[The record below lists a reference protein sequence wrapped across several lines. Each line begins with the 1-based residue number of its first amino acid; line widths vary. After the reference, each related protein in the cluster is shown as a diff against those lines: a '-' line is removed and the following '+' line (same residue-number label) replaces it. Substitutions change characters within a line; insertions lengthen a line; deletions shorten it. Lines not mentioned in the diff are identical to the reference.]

1 MPEYSIMSK
10 NVKDLAL
17 IIEESYKDSGEV
29 IQLLPTLKQ
38 TIQPKVLLRLGVF
51 VPTLKSTDKGGRKNH
66 SIDATESLS
75 RLSIVEGE
83 GYNQIQIYGP
93 RLDMDTDFKAW
104 CGIVYALSNRKLD
117 NEGQLEL
124 NFPEFA
130 KFCGIDTK
138 RIDRQLK
145 ERFDASL
152 TRIARTSISFIKKI
166 PGTDDHITIN
176 MHLVESTY
184 YDSSTGKIIIKPNVK
199 LNTLYRVDGKTRL
212 YLKSLQKLSRK
223 ESAQAL
229 YLYLAEL
236 PSTFYRIGFD
246 RLRERLQLTSH
257 MGNQNATIKKALQ
270 QLNEIGFLEYS
281 VDKENGD
288 YVLNILKRNPKL

>member
-1 MPEYSIMSK
+1 MENNKLS
-10 NVKDLAL
+10 L
-17 IIEESYKDSGEV
+17 IIEETSKESGEV
-29 IQLLPTLKQ
+29 IHLLPTLRQ

-51 VPTLKSTDKGGRKNH
+51 VPTLKSTDKGGRKSH

-93 RLDMDTDFKAW
+93 RLDMDTDFKVW
-104 CGIVYALSNRKLD
+104 VGIIYALSNKKLD
-117 NEGQLEL
+117 NDDQLEL
-124 NFPEFA
+124 NFADFA
-130 KFCGIDTK
+130 KYCGFETK

-145 ERFDASL
+145 DRFDASL
-152 TRIARTSISFIKKI
+152 TRIARTNISFVKSI
-166 PGTDDHITIN
+166 PGTDDRITIN

-184 YDSSTGKIIIKPNVK
+184 YDSHTGKIVIKPNSK

-212 YLKSLQKLSRK
+212 YLKALQKLSRK

-236 PSTFYRIGFD
+236 PPTFYRIGFD

-257 MGNQNATIKKALQ
+257 LGNQNATVKKALQ
-270 QLNEIGFLEYS
+270 QLKDIGFLEYS
-281 VDKENGD
+281 VDKEGSD
-288 YVLNILKRNPKL
+288 YVLNILKRNNKL

>member
-1 MPEYSIMSK
+1 MENNKLS
-10 NVKDLAL
+10 L
-17 IIEESYKDSGEV
+17 IIEETSKESGEV
-29 IQLLPTLKQ
+29 IHLLPTLRQ

-51 VPTLKSTDKGGRKNH
+51 VPTLKSTDKGGRKSH

-93 RLDMDTDFKAW
+93 RLDMDTDFKVW
-104 CGIVYALSNRKLD
+104 VGIIYALSNKKLD
-117 NEGQLEL
+117 NDDQLEL
-124 NFPEFA
+124 NFADFA
-130 KFCGIDTK
+130 KYCGFETK

-145 ERFDASL
+145 DRFDASL
-152 TRIARTSISFIKKI
+152 TRIARTNISFVKSV
-166 PGTDDHITIN
+166 PGTDDRITIN

-184 YDSSTGKIIIKPNVK
+184 YDSHTGKIIIKPNSK

-212 YLKSLQKLSRK
+212 YLKALQKLSRK

-236 PSTFYRIGFD
+236 PPTFYRIGFD

-257 MGNQNATIKKALQ
+257 LGNQNATVKKALQ
-270 QLNEIGFLEYS
+270 QLKDIGFLEYS
-281 VDKENGD
+281 VDKEGSD
-288 YVLNILKRNPKL
+288 YVLNIFKRNNKL

>member
-1 MPEYSIMSK
+1 MSSNNNK
-10 NVKDLAL
+10 LSLV
-17 IIEESYKDSGEV
+17 IEESLKDSGEV
-29 IQLLPTLKQ
+29 IQLFPTLKQ

-51 VPTLKSTDKGGRKNH
+51 VPTLKSTDKGGRKSH
-66 SIDATESLS
+66 HIDATEPLS

-83 GYNQIQIYGP
+83 GYSQIQIYGP
-93 RLDMDTDFKAW
+93 RLDMDTDFKSW
-104 CGIVYALSNRKLD
+104 CGIVYALSNRPLD
-117 NEGQLEL
+117 SEGQLEL

-130 KFCGIDTK
+130 KFCGFDTK
-138 RIDRQLK
+138 RIDKQLK

-152 TRIARTSISFIKKI
+152 TRIARTNISFIKKI
-166 PGTDDHITIN
+166 PGTDDQITIN

-184 YDSSTGKIIIKPNVK
+184 YASSTGKIIIKPNSK

-212 YLKSLQKLSRK
+212 YLKTLQTLASK

-246 RLRERLQLTSH
+246 RLRGRLQLSSH
-257 MGNQNATIKKALQ
+257 LGNQNATVKKALG
-270 QLNEIGFLEYS
+270 QLKEIGFLEYS
-281 VDKENGD
+281 IDKENGD
-288 YVLNILKRNPKL
+288 YVLNILKRNMKP

>member
-1 MPEYSIMSK
+1 MENNKLS
-10 NVKDLAL
+10 L
-17 IIEESYKDSGEV
+17 IIEETSKESGEV
-29 IQLLPTLKQ
+29 IHLLPTLRQ

-51 VPTLKSTDKGGRKNH
+51 VPTLKSTDKGGRKSH

-93 RLDMDTDFKAW
+93 RLDMDTDFKVW
-104 CGIVYALSNRKLD
+104 VGIIYALSNKKLD
-117 NEGQLEL
+117 NDDLLEL
-124 NFPEFA
+124 NFADFA
-130 KFCGIDTK
+130 KYCGFETK

-145 ERFDASL
+145 DRFDASL
-152 TRIARTSISFIKKI
+152 TRIARTNISFVKSV
-166 PGTDDHITIN
+166 PGTDDRITIN

-184 YDSSTGKIIIKPNVK
+184 YDSYTGKIIIKPNSK

-212 YLKSLQKLSRK
+212 YLKALQKLSRK

-236 PSTFYRIGFD
+236 PPTFYRIGFD

-257 MGNQNATIKKALQ
+257 LGNQNATVKKALQ
-270 QLNEIGFLEYS
+270 QLKDIGFLEYS
-281 VDKENGD
+281 VDKEGSD
-288 YVLNILKRNPKL
+288 YVLNILKRNNKL

>member
-1 MPEYSIMSK
+1 MENSNLS
-10 NVKDLAL
+10 L
-17 IIEESYKDSGEV
+17 IIEETSKDSGEV
-29 IQLLPTLKQ
+29 IHLLPTLRQ

-51 VPTLKSTDKGGRKNH
+51 VPTLKSTDKGGRKSH

-93 RLDMDTDFKAW
+93 RLDMDTDFKVW
-104 CGIVYALSNRKLD
+104 VGIIYALSNKKLD
-117 NEGQLEL
+117 NDDQLEL
-124 NFPEFA
+124 NFADFA
-130 KFCGIDTK
+130 KYCGFETK

-145 ERFDASL
+145 DRFDASL
-152 TRIARTSISFIKKI
+152 TRIARTNISFVKCL
-166 PGTDDHITIN
+166 PGTDDRITIN

-184 YDSSTGKIIIKPNVK
+184 YDSHTGKIIIKPNSK

-212 YLKSLQKLSRK
+212 YLKALQKLSRK

-236 PSTFYRIGFD
+236 PPTFYRIGFD

-257 MGNQNATIKKALQ
+257 LGNQNATVKKALQ

-281 VDKENGD
+281 VDKEGSD
-288 YVLNILKRNPKL
+288 YVLNILKRNNKL

>member
-1 MPEYSIMSK
+1 MENNKLS
-10 NVKDLAL
+10 L
-17 IIEESYKDSGEV
+17 IIEEKSKESGEV
-29 IQLLPTLKQ
+29 IHLLPTLRQ

-51 VPTLKSTDKGGRKNH
+51 VPTLKSTDKGGRKSH
-66 SIDATESLS
+66 SIDATDSLS

-93 RLDMDTDFKAW
+93 RLDMDTDFKVW
-104 CGIVYALSNRKLD
+104 VGIIYALSNKKLD
-117 NEGQLEL
+117 NDDQLEL
-124 NFPEFA
+124 NFADFA
-130 KFCGIDTK
+130 KYCGFETK

-145 ERFDASL
+145 DRFDASL
-152 TRIARTSISFIKKI
+152 TRIARTNISFVKSV
-166 PGTDDHITIN
+166 PGTDDRITIN

-184 YDSSTGKIIIKPNVK
+184 YDSHTGKIIIKPNSK

-212 YLKSLQKLSRK
+212 YLKALQKLSRK

-236 PSTFYRIGFD
+236 PPTFYRIGFD

-257 MGNQNATIKKALQ
+257 LGNQNATVKKALQ
-270 QLNEIGFLEYS
+270 QLKDIGFLEYS
-281 VDKENGD
+281 VDKEGSD
-288 YVLNILKRNPKL
+288 YVLNILKRNNKL

>member
-1 MPEYSIMSK
+1 MLMENNKLS
-10 NVKDLAL
+10 L
-17 IIEESYKDSGEV
+17 IIEETSKESGEV
-29 IQLLPTLKQ
+29 IHLLPTLRQ

-51 VPTLKSTDKGGRKNH
+51 VPTLKSTDKGGRKSH

-93 RLDMDTDFKAW
+93 RLDMDTDFKVW
-104 CGIVYALSNRKLD
+104 VGIIYALSNKKLD
-117 NEGQLEL
+117 NDDQLEL
-124 NFPEFA
+124 NFADFA
-130 KFCGIDTK
+130 KYCGFETK

-145 ERFDASL
+145 DRFDASL
-152 TRIARTSISFIKKI
+152 TRIARTNISFVKSI
-166 PGTDDHITIN
+166 PGTDDRITIN

-184 YDSSTGKIIIKPNVK
+184 YDSHTGKIVIKPNSK

-212 YLKSLQKLSRK
+212 YLKALQKLSRK

-236 PSTFYRIGFD
+236 PPTFYRIGFD

-257 MGNQNATIKKALQ
+257 LGNQNATVKKALQ
-270 QLNEIGFLEYS
+270 QLKDIGFLEYS
-281 VDKENGD
+281 VDKEGSD
-288 YVLNILKRNPKL
+288 YVLNILKRNNKL

>member
-1 MPEYSIMSK
+1 MENNNLS
-10 NVKDLAL
+10 L
-17 IIEESYKDSGEV
+17 IIEEASKDSGEV
-29 IQLLPTLKQ
+29 IHLLPTLRQ

-51 VPTLKSTDKGGRKNH
+51 VPTLKSTDKGGRKSH

-93 RLDMDTDFKAW
+93 RLDMDTDFKVW
-104 CGIVYALSNRKLD
+104 VGIIYALSNKKLD
-117 NEGQLEL
+117 NDDQLEL
-124 NFPEFA
+124 NFTDFA
-130 KFCGIDTK
+130 KYCGFETK

-145 ERFDASL
+145 DRFDASL
-152 TRIARTSISFIKKI
+152 TRIARTNISFVKSV
-166 PGTDDHITIN
+166 PGTDDRITIN

-184 YDSSTGKIIIKPNVK
+184 YDSHTGKIIIKPNSK

-212 YLKSLQKLSRK
+212 YLKALQKLSRK

-236 PSTFYRIGFD
+236 PPTFYRIGFD

-257 MGNQNATIKKALQ
+257 LGNQNATVKKALQ
-270 QLNEIGFLEYS
+270 QLKDISFLEYT
-281 VDKENGD
+281 VDKEGSD
-288 YVLNILKRNPKL
+288 YVLNILKRNNKL

>member
-1 MPEYSIMSK
+1 MSSNNK
-10 NVKDLAL
+10 KLSLV
-17 IIEESYKDSGEV
+17 IEESQKDSGEV
-29 IQLLPTLKQ
+29 IQLFPTLRQ

-66 SIDATESLS
+66 RIDATEPLS

-83 GYNQIQIYGP
+83 GYSQIQIYGP
-93 RLDMDTDFKAW
+93 RLDMDSDFKSW
-104 CGIVYALSNRKLD
+104 CGIVYALSNRPLD
-117 NEGQLEL
+117 SEGQLVL

-130 KFCGIDTK
+130 KFCGFDTK
-138 RIDRQLK
+138 RIDKQLR

-152 TRIARTSISFIKKI
+152 TRIARTSISFVKKK
-166 PGTDDHITIN
+166 PGTDDQITIN

-184 YDSSTGKIIIKPNVK
+184 YDSSTGKIVIKPNSK

-212 YLKSLQKLSRK
+212 YLKTLQKLARK

-246 RLRERLQLTSH
+246 RLRERLQLSSH
-257 MGNQNATIKKALQ
+257 LGNQNATVKKVLG
-270 QLNEIGFLEYS
+270 QLKEIGFLEYS
-281 VDKENGD
+281 IDKENGD
-288 YVLNILKRNPKL
+288 YVLNILKRNMKP

>member
-1 MPEYSIMSK
+1 MPINNNE
-10 NVKDLAL
+10 LAL
-17 IIEESYKDSGEV
+17 VIEETSKDSGEV
-29 IQLLPTLKQ
+29 IHLLPTLRQ

-51 VPTLKSTDKGGRKNH
+51 VPTLKSTEKGGRKSH
-66 SIDATESLS
+66 RIDATESLS

-93 RLDMDTDFKAW
+93 RLDMDTDFKVW
-104 CGIVYALSNRKLD
+104 VGIVYALSNKKLSHD
-117 NEGQLEL
+117 GQLEL

-130 KFCGIDTK
+130 KYCGIESK

-145 ERFDASL
+145 DRFDASL
-152 TRIARTSISFIKKI
+152 TRIARTNISFIKQI

-184 YDSSTGKIIIKPNVK
+184 YDSSTGAVIIKPNSK

-236 PSTFYRIGFD
+236 PATFYRIGFD

-257 MGNQNATIKKALQ
+257 LGNQNATVKKALQ
-270 QLNEIGFLEYS
+270 QLKDIGFLEYS
-281 VDKENGD
+281 VEKENGD

>member
-1 MPEYSIMSK
+1 MPNNNNE
-10 NVKDLAL
+10 LAL
-17 IIEESYKDSGEV
+17 FIEEEHKESGEV
-29 IQLLPTLKQ
+29 IHLLPTLRQ

-51 VPTLKSTDKGGRKNH
+51 VPTLKSTEKGGRKSH

-93 RLDMDTDFKAW
+93 RLDMDTDFKVW
-104 CGIVYALSNRKLD
+104 VGIVYALSNKKLNLD
-117 NEGQLEL
+117 GQLEL

-130 KFCGIDTK
+130 KYCGIDSK

-152 TRIARTSISFIKKI
+152 TRIARTNISFIKKV
-166 PGTDDHITIN
+166 PGTDDQITIN

-184 YDSSTGKIIIKPNVK
+184 YDSSTGKIILKPNSK

-257 MGNQNATIKKALQ
+257 LGNQNATVKKALQ
-270 QLNEIGFLEYS
+270 QLKDIGFLEYS
-281 VDKENGD
+281 VEKENGD

>member
-1 MPEYSIMSK
+1 MS
-10 NVKDLAL
+10 NNNELAL
-17 IIEESYKDSGEV
+17 FIEEERKESGEV
-29 IQLLPTLKQ
+29 IHLLPTLRQ

-51 VPTLKSTDKGGRKNH
+51 VPTLKSTEKGGRKSH

-93 RLDMDTDFKAW
+93 RLDMDTDFKVW
-104 CGIVYALSNRKLD
+104 VGIVYALSNKKLNLD
-117 NEGQLEL
+117 GQLEL

-130 KFCGIDTK
+130 KYCGIDSK

-152 TRIARTSISFIKKI
+152 TRIARTNISFIKKV
-166 PGTDDHITIN
+166 PGTDDQITIN

-184 YDSSTGKIIIKPNVK
+184 YDSSTGKIILKPNSK

-246 RLRERLQLTSH
+246 RLRERLQLTFH
-257 MGNQNATIKKALQ
+257 LGNQNATVKKALQ
-270 QLNEIGFLEYS
+270 QLKDIGFLEYS
-281 VDKENGD
+281 VEKENGD

>member
-1 MPEYSIMSK
+1 MENNKLS
-10 NVKDLAL
+10 L
-17 IIEESYKDSGEV
+17 IIEETSKESGEV
-29 IQLLPTLKQ
+29 IHLLPTLRQ

-51 VPTLKSTDKGGRKNH
+51 VPTLKSTDKGGRKSH

-93 RLDMDTDFKAW
+93 RLDMDTDFKVW
-104 CGIVYALSNRKLD
+104 VGIIYALSNKKLD
-117 NEGQLEL
+117 NDDQLEL
-124 NFPEFA
+124 NFADFA
-130 KFCGIDTK
+130 KYCGFETK

-145 ERFDASL
+145 DRFDASL
-152 TRIARTSISFIKKI
+152 TRIARTNISFVKSV
-166 PGTDDHITIN
+166 PGTDDRITIN

-184 YDSSTGKIIIKPNVK
+184 YDSHTGKIIIKPNSK

-212 YLKSLQKLSRK
+212 YLKALQKLSRK

-236 PSTFYRIGFD
+236 PPTFYRIGFD

-257 MGNQNATIKKALQ
+257 LGNQNATVKKALQ
-270 QLNEIGFLEYS
+270 QLKDIGFLEYS
-281 VDKENGD
+281 VDKDGSD
-288 YVLNILKRNPKL
+288 YVLNILKRNNKL

>member
-1 MPEYSIMSK
+1 MENNKLS
-10 NVKDLAL
+10 L
-17 IIEESYKDSGEV
+17 IIEETSKESGEV
-29 IQLLPTLKQ
+29 IHLLPTLRQ

-51 VPTLKSTDKGGRKNH
+51 VPTLKSTDKGGRKSH

-93 RLDMDTDFKAW
+93 RLDMDTDFKVW
-104 CGIVYALSNRKLD
+104 VGIIYALSNKKLD
-117 NEGQLEL
+117 NDDQLEL
-124 NFPEFA
+124 NFADFA
-130 KFCGIDTK
+130 KYCGFETK

-145 ERFDASL
+145 DRFDASL
-152 TRIARTSISFIKKI
+152 NRIARTNISFVKSV
-166 PGTDDHITIN
+166 PGTDDRITIN

-184 YDSSTGKIIIKPNVK
+184 YDSHTGKIIIKPNSK

-212 YLKSLQKLSRK
+212 YLKALQKLSRK

-236 PSTFYRIGFD
+236 PPTFYRIGFD

-257 MGNQNATIKKALQ
+257 LGNQNATVKKALQ
-270 QLNEIGFLEYS
+270 QLKDIGFLEYS
-281 VDKENGD
+281 VDKEGSD
-288 YVLNILKRNPKL
+288 YVLNILKRNNKL

>member
-1 MPEYSIMSK
+1 MENNKLS
-10 NVKDLAL
+10 L
-17 IIEESYKDSGEV
+17 IIEETSKESGEV
-29 IQLLPTLKQ
+29 IHLLPTLRQ

-51 VPTLKSTDKGGRKNH
+51 VPTLKSTDKGGRKSH

-93 RLDMDTDFKAW
+93 RLDMDTDFKVW
-104 CGIVYALSNRKLD
+104 VGIIYALSNKKLD
-117 NEGQLEL
+117 NDDQLEL
-124 NFPEFA
+124 NFADFA
-130 KFCGIDTK
+130 KYCGFETK

-145 ERFDASL
+145 DRFDASL
-152 TRIARTSISFIKKI
+152 TRIARTNISFVKSV
-166 PGTDDHITIN
+166 PDTDDRITIN

-184 YDSSTGKIIIKPNVK
+184 YDSHTGKIIIKPNSK

-212 YLKSLQKLSRK
+212 YLKALQKLSRK

-236 PSTFYRIGFD
+236 PPTFYRIGFD

-257 MGNQNATIKKALQ
+257 LGNQNATVKKALQ
-270 QLNEIGFLEYS
+270 QLKDIGFLEYS
-281 VDKENGD
+281 VDKEGSD
-288 YVLNILKRNPKL
+288 YVLNILKRNNKL

>member
-1 MPEYSIMSK
+1 MS
-10 NVKDLAL
+10 NNNELAL
-17 IIEESYKDSGEV
+17 FIEEERKESGEV
-29 IQLLPTLKQ
+29 IHLLPTLRQ

-51 VPTLKSTDKGGRKNH
+51 VPTLKSTEKGGRKSH

-93 RLDMDTDFKAW
+93 RLDMDTDFKVW
-104 CGIVYALSNRKLD
+104 VGIVYALSNKKLNLD
-117 NEGQLEL
+117 GQLEL

-130 KFCGIDTK
+130 KYCGIDSK

-152 TRIARTSISFIKKI
+152 TRIARTNISFIKKV
-166 PGTDDHITIN
+166 PGTDDQITIN

-184 YDSSTGKIIIKPNVK
+184 YDSSTGKIILKPNSK

-257 MGNQNATIKKALQ
+257 LGNQNATVKKALQ
-270 QLNEIGFLEYS
+270 QLKDIGFLEYS
-281 VDKENGD
+281 VEKENGD

>member
-1 MPEYSIMSK
+1 MENNKLS
-10 NVKDLAL
+10 L
-17 IIEESYKDSGEV
+17 IIEETSKQSGEV
-29 IQLLPTLKQ
+29 IHLLPTLRQ

-51 VPTLKSTDKGGRKNH
+51 VPTLKSTDKGGRKSH

-93 RLDMDTDFKAW
+93 RLDMDTDFKVW
-104 CGIVYALSNRKLD
+104 VGIIYALSNKKLD
-117 NEGQLEL
+117 NDDQLEL
-124 NFPEFA
+124 NFADFA
-130 KFCGIDTK
+130 KYCGFETK
-138 RIDRQLK
+138 RIDKQLK
-145 ERFDASL
+145 DRFDASL
-152 TRIARTSISFIKKI
+152 TRIARTNISFVKSV
-166 PGTDDHITIN
+166 PGTDDRITIN

-184 YDSSTGKIIIKPNVK
+184 YDSHSGKIIIKPNSK

-212 YLKSLQKLSRK
+212 YLKALQKLSRK

-236 PSTFYRIGFD
+236 PPTFYRIGFD

-257 MGNQNATIKKALQ
+257 LGNQNATVKKALQ
-270 QLNEIGFLEYS
+270 QLKDIGFLEYS
-281 VDKENGD
+281 VDKEGSD
-288 YVLNILKRNPKL
+288 YVLNILKRNNKL

>member
-1 MPEYSIMSK
+1 MPNNNNE
-10 NVKDLAL
+10 LAL
-17 IIEESYKDSGEV
+17 VIEEISKDSGEV
-29 IQLLPTLKQ
+29 IHLLPTLRQ

-51 VPTLKSTDKGGRKNH
+51 VPTLKSTEKGGRKSH

-93 RLDMDTDFKAW
+93 RLDMDTDFKVW
-104 CGIVYALSNRKLD
+104 VGIVYALSNKRLSH
-117 NEGQLEL
+117 NGQLEL

-130 KFCGIDTK
+130 KYCGIESK

-145 ERFDASL
+145 DRFDASL
-152 TRIARTSISFIKKI
+152 TRIARTNISFIKQI

-184 YDSSTGKIIIKPNVK
+184 YDSSTGTIIIKPNSK

-212 YLKSLQKLSRK
+212 YLKSLQKLARK

-236 PSTFYRIGFD
+236 PATFYRIGFD

-257 MGNQNATIKKALQ
+257 LGNQNATVKKALQ
-270 QLNEIGFLEYS
+270 QLKDIGFLEYS
-281 VDKENGD
+281 VEKENGD

>member
-1 MPEYSIMSK
+1 MENNRLS
-10 NVKDLAL
+10 L
-17 IIEESYKDSGEV
+17 IIEEKSKESGEV
-29 IQLLPTLKQ
+29 IHLLPTLRQ

-51 VPTLKSTDKGGRKNH
+51 VPTLKSTDKGGRKSH

-93 RLDMDTDFKAW
+93 RLDMDTDFKVW
-104 CGIVYALSNRKLD
+104 VGIIYALSNKKLD
-117 NEGQLEL
+117 NDDQLEL
-124 NFPEFA
+124 NFADFA
-130 KFCGIDTK
+130 KYCGFETK
-138 RIDRQLK
+138 RIDKQLK
-145 ERFDASL
+145 DRFDASL
-152 TRIARTSISFIKKI
+152 TRIARTNISFVKSV
-166 PGTDDHITIN
+166 PGTDDRITIN

-184 YDSSTGKIIIKPNVK
+184 YDSHTGKIIIKPNSK

-212 YLKSLQKLSRK
+212 YLKALQKLSRK

-236 PSTFYRIGFD
+236 PPTFYRIGFD

-257 MGNQNATIKKALQ
+257 LGNQNATVKKALQ
-270 QLNEIGFLEYS
+270 QLKDIGFLEYS
-281 VDKENGD
+281 VDKEGSD
-288 YVLNILKRNPKL
+288 YVLNILKRNNKL

>member
-1 MPEYSIMSK
+1 MPINNRE
-10 NVKDLAL
+10 LAL
-17 IIEESYKDSGEV
+17 VIEETSKDSGEV
-29 IQLLPTLKQ
+29 IHLLPTLRQ

-51 VPTLKSTDKGGRKNH
+51 VPTLKSTEKGGRKSH

-93 RLDMDTDFKAW
+93 RLDMDTDFKVW
-104 CGIVYALSNRKLD
+104 VGIVYALSNKKLSHD
-117 NEGQLEL
+117 GQLEL

-130 KFCGIDTK
+130 KYCGIESK

-145 ERFDASL
+145 DRFDASL

-184 YDSSTGKIIIKPNVK
+184 YDSSTGTVIIKPNAK

-236 PSTFYRIGFD
+236 PATFYRIGFD

-257 MGNQNATIKKALQ
+257 LGNQNATVKKALQ
-270 QLNEIGFLEYS
+270 QLKDIGFLEYS
-281 VDKENGD
+281 VEKENGD

>member
-1 MPEYSIMSK
+1 MENNKLS
-10 NVKDLAL
+10 L
-17 IIEESYKDSGEV
+17 IIEETSKESGEV
-29 IQLLPTLKQ
+29 IHLLPTLRQ

-51 VPTLKSTDKGGRKNH
+51 VPTLKSTDKGGRKSH

-93 RLDMDTDFKAW
+93 RLDMDTDFKVW
-104 CGIVYALSNRKLD
+104 VGIIYALSNKKLD
-117 NEGQLEL
+117 NDDQLEL
-124 NFPEFA
+124 NFADFA
-130 KFCGIDTK
+130 KYCGFETK

-145 ERFDASL
+145 DRFDASL
-152 TRIARTSISFIKKI
+152 TRIARTNLSFVKSV
-166 PGTDDHITIN
+166 PGTDDRITIN

-184 YDSSTGKIIIKPNVK
+184 YDSHTGKIIIKPNSK

-212 YLKSLQKLSRK
+212 YLKALQKLSRK

-236 PSTFYRIGFD
+236 PPTFYRIGFD

-257 MGNQNATIKKALQ
+257 LGNQNATVKKALR
-270 QLNEIGFLEYS
+270 QLKDIGFLEYS
-281 VDKENGD
+281 VDKEGSD
-288 YVLNILKRNPKL
+288 YVLNILKRNNKL

>member
-1 MPEYSIMSK
+1 MENNKLS
-10 NVKDLAL
+10 L
-17 IIEESYKDSGEV
+17 IIEETSKESGEV
-29 IQLLPTLKQ
+29 IHLLPTLRQ

-51 VPTLKSTDKGGRKNH
+51 VPTLKSTDKGGRKSH

-93 RLDMDTDFKAW
+93 RLDMDTDFKVW
-104 CGIVYALSNRKLD
+104 VGIIYALSNKKLD
-117 NEGQLEL
+117 NDDQLEL
-124 NFPEFA
+124 NFADFA
-130 KFCGIDTK
+130 KYCGFETK

-145 ERFDASL
+145 DRFDASL
-152 TRIARTSISFIKKI
+152 TRIARTNISFVKSV
-166 PGTDDHITIN
+166 PGTDDRITIN

-184 YDSSTGKIIIKPNVK
+184 YDSHTGKIIIKPNSK

-212 YLKSLQKLSRK
+212 YLKALQKLSRK

-236 PSTFYRIGFD
+236 PPTFYRIGFD

-257 MGNQNATIKKALQ
+257 LGNQNATVKKALQ
-270 QLNEIGFLEYS
+270 QLKDIGFLEYS
-281 VDKENGD
+281 VDKEGSE
-288 YVLNILKRNPKL
+288 YVLNILKRNNKL

>member
-1 MPEYSIMSK
+1 MS
-10 NVKDLAL
+10 NNNNELAL
-17 IIEESYKDSGEV
+17 VIEETSKDSGEV
-29 IQLLPTLKQ
+29 IHLFPTLRQ

-51 VPTLKSTDKGGRKNH
+51 VPTLKSTEKGGRKSH

-75 RLSIVEGE
+75 RLSIIEGE

-93 RLDMDTDFKAW
+93 RLDMDTDFKVW
-104 CGIVYALSNRKLD
+104 VGIIYALSNKKLNHD
-117 NEGQLEL
+117 GQLEL
-124 NFPEFA
+124 NFAEFA
-130 KFCGIDTK
+130 KFCGIESK

-152 TRIARTSISFIKKI
+152 TRISRTNIRFMKQI

-176 MHLVESTY
+176 MHLVEWTY
-184 YDSSTGKIIIKPNVK
+184 YDSAAGTIIIKPNSK

-229 YLYLAEL
+229 YLYLGSIWISKIIVTVSYTHL
-236 PSTFYRIGFD
+236 
-246 RLRERLQLTSH
+246 
-257 MGNQNATIKKALQ
+257 
-270 QLNEIGFLEYS
+270 
-281 VDKENGD
+281 
-288 YVLNILKRNPKL
+288 

>member
-1 MPEYSIMSK
+1 MPVNNNE
-10 NVKDLAL
+10 LAL
-17 IIEESYKDSGEV
+17 VIEETIKDSGEV
-29 IQLLPTLKQ
+29 IHLLPTLRQ

-51 VPTLKSTDKGGRKNH
+51 VPTLKSTEKGGRRSH

-93 RLDMDTDFKAW
+93 RLDMDTDFKVW
-104 CGIVYALSNRKLD
+104 VGIVYALSNKKLSRD
-117 NEGQLEL
+117 GQLEL

-130 KFCGIDTK
+130 KYCGIESK

-145 ERFDASL
+145 DRFDASL
-152 TRIARTSISFIKKI
+152 TRIARTNISFIKQI

-184 YDSSTGKIIIKPNVK
+184 YDSSTGTIIIKPNSK

-236 PSTFYRIGFD
+236 PATFYRIGFD

-257 MGNQNATIKKALQ
+257 LGNQNATVKKALQ
-270 QLNEIGFLEYS
+270 QLKDIGFLEYS
-281 VDKENGD
+281 VEKENGD

>member
-1 MPEYSIMSK
+1 MQNNKLS
-10 NVKDLAL
+10 L
-17 IIEESYKDSGEV
+17 IIEETSKESGEV
-29 IQLLPTLKQ
+29 IHLLPTLRQ

-51 VPTLKSTDKGGRKNH
+51 VPTLKSTDKGGRKSH
-66 SIDATESLS
+66 SIDATDSLS

-93 RLDMDTDFKAW
+93 RLDMDTDFKVW
-104 CGIVYALSNRKLD
+104 VGIIYALSNKKLD
-117 NEGQLEL
+117 NDDQLEL
-124 NFPEFA
+124 NFADFA
-130 KFCGIDTK
+130 KYCGFETK

-145 ERFDASL
+145 DRFDASL
-152 TRIARTSISFIKKI
+152 TRIARTNISFVKSV
-166 PGTDDHITIN
+166 PGTDDRITIN

-184 YDSSTGKIIIKPNVK
+184 YDSHTGKIIIKPNSK

-212 YLKSLQKLSRK
+212 YLKALQKLSRK

-236 PSTFYRIGFD
+236 PPTFYRIGFD

-257 MGNQNATIKKALQ
+257 LGNQNATVKKALQ
-270 QLNEIGFLEYS
+270 QLKDIGFLEYS
-281 VDKENGD
+281 VDKEGSD
-288 YVLNILKRNPKL
+288 YVLNILKRNNKL

>member
-1 MPEYSIMSK
+1 MPINNKE
-10 NVKDLAL
+10 LAL
-17 IIEESYKDSGEV
+17 VIEETSKDSGEV
-29 IQLLPTLKQ
+29 IHLLPTLRQ

-51 VPTLKSTDKGGRKNH
+51 VPTLKSTEKGGRKSH

-93 RLDMDTDFKAW
+93 RLDMDTDFKVW
-104 CGIVYALSNRKLD
+104 VGIVYALSNKKLNLD
-117 NEGQLEL
+117 GQLEL

-130 KFCGIDTK
+130 KYCGIDSK

-152 TRIARTSISFIKKI
+152 TRIARTNISFIKKV
-166 PGTDDHITIN
+166 PGTDDQITIN

-184 YDSSTGKIIIKPNVK
+184 YDSSTGKIILKPNSK

-257 MGNQNATIKKALQ
+257 LGNQNATVKKALQ
-270 QLNEIGFLEYS
+270 QLKDIGFLEYS
-281 VDKENGD
+281 VEKENGD
-288 YVLNILKRNPKL
+288 YILNILKRNPKL